1 MVPNLNTD
9 IATSLLVRWRL
20 RDHVPPGAT
29 FPSRDIVVLPGLAFH
44 ASPGRM
50 SGAAR
55 RAGTGS
61 ADLLPLAQ
69 PDPASATVEG
79 SNLAR
84 RLIMRTLMPD
94 RHALRAAVRGDRS

>member
-1 MVPNLNTD
+1 M
-9 IATSLLVRWRL
+9 
-20 RDHVPPGAT
+20 PG
-29 FPSRDIVVLPGLAFH
+29 V
-44 ASPGRM
+44 
-50 SGAAR
+50 
-55 RAGTGS
+55 GS

-69 PDPASATVEG
+69 PDPASATVGG